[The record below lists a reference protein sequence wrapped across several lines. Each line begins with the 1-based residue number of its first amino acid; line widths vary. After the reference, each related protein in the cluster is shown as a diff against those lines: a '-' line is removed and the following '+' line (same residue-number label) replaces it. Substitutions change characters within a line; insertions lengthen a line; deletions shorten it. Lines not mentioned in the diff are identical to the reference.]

1 MSSTKELKFLIVLLP
16 AKLVGC
22 AGRGFADTALGPQ
35 LIETLG

>member
-1 MSSTKELKFLIVLLP
+1 MSSTKELKFLIVLFP
-16 AKLVGC
+16 AKLGC